1 MTPLVA
7 YVLGLMTFPVAM
19 GMIFCVR
26 LMAAVLE
33 QVQKEIGTERANEDG
48 KNNP

>member
-7 YVLGLMTFPVAM
+7 YVLGLMTFPAAM
-19 GMIFCVR
+19 GMVFYVR
-26 LMAAVLE
+26 LMAAALE
-33 QVQKEIGTERANEDG
+33 QARKEIEAERADEDG